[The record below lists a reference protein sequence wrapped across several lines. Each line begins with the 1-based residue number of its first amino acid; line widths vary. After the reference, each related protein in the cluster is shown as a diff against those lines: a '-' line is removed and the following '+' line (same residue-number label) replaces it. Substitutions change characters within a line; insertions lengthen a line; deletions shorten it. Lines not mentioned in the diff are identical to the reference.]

1 MDFDW
6 LFPFLDGQ
14 IQLIYFDIMIETFM
28 NDSMRAKEPA

>member
-6 LFPFLDGQ
+6 LFPFLDNK

-28 NDSMRAKEPA
+28 NDSMRPRA